1 MSVVVES
8 PIASFS
14 PVYSGLDKLSGTLKE
29 AGTPDV
35 PVVRTVAIFGEQ
47 KGDGSLKCVRLN
59 FLKKTVSDASG
70 NWSFDNLNK
79 EKKYTVI
86 GYDSSGE
93 YAPAIGAGLVCD
105 T

>member
-1 MSVVVES
+1 MSVVIES

-14 PVYSGLDKLSGTLKE
+14 PVYSGLGGLSGTLKE

-35 PVVRTVAIFGEQ
+35 PVIRTVAIFGEG

-59 FLKKTVSDASG
+59 YLKKTISDDSG
-70 NWSFDNLNK
+70 NWSFDNLSK

-86 GYDSSGE
+86 GYDDSDT
-93 YAPAIGAGLVCD
+93 YAPTIGGGLSCD

>member
-1 MSVVVES
+1 MSVVIE
-8 PIASFS
+8 PPTASYS
-14 PVYSGLDKLSGTLKE
+14 PVYSGFGVLSGTLKE

-35 PVVRTVAIFGEQ
+35 PVIRTVAIFGEG

-59 FLKKTVSDASG
+59 YLKKTVSDVSG
-70 NWSFDNLNK
+70 NWAFDNLSK